1 VHRSG
6 AGSWIPFAV
15 RSKFHDGDP
24 NHPAMPGSR
33 ILGFTVFLLGGV
45 AYLTFLFTIMYASG
59 FVSGLVVPKTIDTGP
74 ESGLFEAIVVNLI
87 LLSLL
92 AVQHSV
98 MARKLN
104 VRRSISPVPRA
115 RLDLLFP
122 WRKLT

>member
-1 VHRSG
+1 
-6 AGSWIPFAV
+6 
-15 RSKFHDGDP
+15 
-24 NHPAMPGSR
+24 MPGSR

-45 AYLTFLFTIMYASG
+45 AYLTFLFTIMYATG
-59 FVSGLVVPKTIDTGP
+59 FVSGLVVPKTIDAGP

>member
-1 VHRSG
+1 MTE
-6 AGSWIPFAV
+6 IQII
-15 RSKFHDGDP
+15 
-24 NHPAMPGSR
+24 HPAMPGSR